1 MTAIIIILACFIAN
15 GMSENE
21 VSDKIVELAHIVPA
35 NSLREFVL
43 PDESRIDIET
53 DTTSFEVEWSYKW
66 KEAIGQSL
74 FYAIQTGKEPG
85 IILLQKGELEDKI
98 NYLRCKL
105 VCAKHNIKLIVV
117 KVKDLK

>member
-1 MTAIIIILACFIAN
+1 LIVSFLDLN
-15 GMSENE
+15 ENQL
-21 VSDKIVELAHIVPA
+21 SDRIVELGKVVPA
-35 NSLREFVL
+35 SSIREFVL
-43 PDESRIDIET
+43 PDDSRIDIET

-85 IILLQKGELEDKI
+85 IILLQKGEPEDKV
-98 NYLRCKL
+98 NFLRCKL
-105 VCAKHNIKLIVV
+105 VCAKYDIRLIVV

>member
-15 GMSENE
+15 DMSENE

-35 NSLREFVL
+35 NSMREFVL